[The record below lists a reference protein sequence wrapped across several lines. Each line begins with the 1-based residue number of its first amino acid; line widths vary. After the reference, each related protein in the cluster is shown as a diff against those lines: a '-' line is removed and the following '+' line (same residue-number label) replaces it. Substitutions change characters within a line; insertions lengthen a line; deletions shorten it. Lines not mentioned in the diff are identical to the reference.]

1 MNIFIL
7 LSPTIHTLDNWLK
20 STIKYRTEL
29 ILSREKVIKLT
40 VDVDPV
46 INPSL
51 DKSHFVKYKIIST
64 EHIYINSLVWN

>member
-7 LSPTIHTLDNWLK
+7 LSPTIRTLGNWLK
-20 STIKYRTEL
+20 STIKYRTKL

-51 DKSHFVKYKIIST
+51 DRSYFVKYKIIST
-64 EHIYINSLVWN
+64 EHIYIKPLVWN